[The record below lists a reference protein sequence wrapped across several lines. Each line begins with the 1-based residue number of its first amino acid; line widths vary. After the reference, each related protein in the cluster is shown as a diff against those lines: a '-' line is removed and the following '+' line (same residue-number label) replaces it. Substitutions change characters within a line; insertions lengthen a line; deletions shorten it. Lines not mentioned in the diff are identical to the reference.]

1 MEQPVIRVVIVHDME
16 VVRAGLM
23 SFLASYD
30 DMRVVAQADRLTL
43 QLTAS
48 LGSDLAPDV
57 VIADPYRPGGGG
69 SEAIRRLVRSCPGVR
84 VVTIAGSRDD
94 AAVRSAAEAGAAG
107 CVRITVEQAALARA
121 IREAMQGRFVFPSD
135 VLHSPVGVRTEA
147 IDRDSQATPGS
158 IRPTTRAIRGRP
170 GQSGRRRSGRR
181 RWRPDP

>member
-94 AAVRSAAEAGAAG
+94 AAVRSAAEAGAAA
-107 CVRITVEQAALARA
+107 CVRITIEQAALARA
-121 IREAMQGRFVFPSD
+121 IREAMQGRFVFPPD
-135 VLHSPVGVRTEA
+135 VLPSPVGVRTEA

-158 IRPTTRAIRGRP
+158 IRPTTRTIRGP

>member
-1 MEQPVIRVVIVHDME
+1 MAQPLIRVVIVHDME

-57 VIADPYRPGGGG
+57 VLADPYRPGGGG
-69 SEAIRRLVRSCPGVR
+69 SEAIR

-94 AAVRSAAEAGAAG
+94 TAVRSAAEAGAAA

-121 IREAMQGRFVFPSD
+121 IREAVQGRFVFPSD
-135 VLHSPVGVRTEA
+135 VMPSPGGVRTDA
-147 IDRDSQATPGS
+147 IDRDSQTTPGS
-158 IRPTTRAIRGRP
+158 IRPMTRAIRGRP
-170 GQSGRRRSGRR
+170 GQSGRRRGGGR